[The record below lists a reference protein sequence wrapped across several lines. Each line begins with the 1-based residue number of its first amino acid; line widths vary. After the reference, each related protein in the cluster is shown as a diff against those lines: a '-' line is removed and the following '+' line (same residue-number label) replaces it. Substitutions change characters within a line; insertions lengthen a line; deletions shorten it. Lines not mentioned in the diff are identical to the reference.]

1 MKTLKSDTSVLAY
14 SLLVCSCLLFVGCSE
29 QKGPPKQTTEA
40 ARKTVTFATS
50 KNAWCA
56 LGLVA
61 KNRRFFE
68 EEGLDVNISIQ
79 AAGRYCMDA
88 LVSKSANFGTVVEVN
103 VAYIGFSGNRDV
115 SVVASAVESV
125 SFAVVGRKS
134 RGILEPKDLRGK
146 SLAFSPGTG
155 GELFAYHFLDH
166 NGIDRK
172 DVQIRKIQPLALEGA
187 IGSKDVDAVATWEP
201 FFLNCLKALGPDGIA
216 LRDPEAYRGYMFV
229 GVRRDWASA
238 NPAAVEGFLR
248 ALKKAQRF
256 IEQNPSDAQAII
268 AKEAS
273 LDLETVEA
281 IWADFKFELSMDK
294 PRLEKDTTAVA
305 KTIKETQKDF
315 ADKPVPDYADYFDP
329 GYLKQLQQPAP
340 AK

>member
-1 MKTLKSDTSVLAY
+1 MGVIYVSMVLF
-14 SLLVCSCLLFVGCSE
+14 LGGCSE
-29 QKGPPKQTTEA
+29 RSQQSTDTA
-40 ARKTVTFATS
+40 SANRIRVTFATS

-61 KNRRFFE
+61 KNKGFFADE
-68 EEGLDVNISIQ
+68 DLDVNVTIQ

-115 SVVASAVESV
+115 SVVASVVESV

-134 RGILEPKDLRGK
+134 RGISEPKDLKGK

-172 DVQIRKIQPLALEGA
+172 DVQIRKIQPLGLEGA
-187 IGSKDVDAVATWEP
+187 ISSGDVDAVAAWEP
-201 FFLNCLKALGPDGIA
+201 YFLNCLKALGADGIA
-216 LRDPEAYRGYMFV
+216 LRDAEAYRGYMFV

-248 ALKKAQRF
+248 ALKKAEHF
-256 IEQNPSDAQAII
+256 IAEHPSEAQAVI

-273 LDLETVEA
+273 LDLETVKA
-281 IWADFKFELSMDK
+281 IWADFKFEVSVDK
-294 PRLEKDTTAVA
+294 PRLVRDTTAVA
-305 KTIKETQKDF
+305 KTITETQKDF
-315 ADKPVPDYADYFDP
+315 ADKPIPSYDDYFDP
-329 GYLKQLQQPAP
+329 SFLSRLQQPA
-340 AK
+340 ALK